1 MNAPLLTILLFT
13 VFLTSCNSQ
22 KQSQNSSAPIQSL
35 NVARA
40 QLFTVKKCAV
50 LVIASQQ
57 EPSKVARYYILQG
70 TPAKE
75 QSIPKSVL
83 NGSNDFVSLQ
93 AGSKFW
99 VLALSKTNRYENIL
113 TKSADAKILK
123 GFGLS
128 NYQEPGLDFDTFI
141 ADLKSGKYDSKF
153 H

>member
-1 MNAPLLTILLFT
+1 M
-13 VFLTSCNSQ
+13 
-22 KQSQNSSAPIQSL
+22 
-35 NVARA
+35 
-40 QLFTVKKCAV
+40 
-50 LVIASQQ
+50 IASQQ

-153 H
+153 HWQADKNPASFGLPLTTKAYISDSQPFLESERFTSI